1 MLILFHSNINQV
13 HVCGNSLMILQNTAL
28 RFLKRQRKLRLKVG
42 NVYRMFLNM
51 YYDKSFAD

>member
-1 MLILFHSNINQV
+1 
-13 HVCGNSLMILQNTAL
+13 MILQNTAL

-51 YYDKSFAD
+51 YYDKSFADWGLKITRFGFNT

>member
-1 MLILFHSNINQV
+1 
-13 HVCGNSLMILQNTAL
+13 MILQNTAL

-51 YYDKSFAD
+51 YYDKSFADKSFADWGLKITRFGFNT